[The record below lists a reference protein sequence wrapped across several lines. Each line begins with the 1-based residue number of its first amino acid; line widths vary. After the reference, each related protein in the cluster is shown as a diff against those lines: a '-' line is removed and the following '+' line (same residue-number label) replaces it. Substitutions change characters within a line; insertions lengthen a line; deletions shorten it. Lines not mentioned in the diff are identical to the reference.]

1 MKNGRRGEEFSYD
14 GNVGRWWMARAAD
27 AAHQRAY
34 NRIAVFIRESTR
46 RSPRLIADYACGP
59 GDLLARLGREFPR
72 ARLTGLDGSS
82 LLLEQARRKLSCLQG
97 GGPQRMALIETPLPA
112 RGLLKGRA
120 DLAIYCFPN
129 MMPTTSQEGG
139 HFTESWL
146 SERDREI
153 ANALATA
160 TDPLDEGDEAPDPP
174 AAKRMLEYN
183 RGISKNLRQM
193 LVRGGLC
200 FRVEYAASRRHEW
213 PPLELMQVCFEEGS
227 LDMPVHGL
235 KPRAWFRVLASVYFG
250 SRVMEDVFQQTG
262 DPRDRAGGFLITVL
276 KAI

>member
-1 MKNGRRGEEFSYD
+1 ME
-14 GNVGRWWMARAAD
+14 RAAD

-34 NRIAVFIRESTR
+34 DRIAGFVRESTR
-46 RSPRLIADYACGP
+46 RLPRLIVDYACGP

-72 ARLTGLDGSS
+72 ARLAGLDGSS
-82 LLLEQARRKLSCLQG
+82 LLLEQARRKLSALKG
-97 GGPQRMALIETPLPA
+97 GGQRRMALIETPLPA
-112 RGLLKGRA
+112 KGLLEERA

-129 MMPTTSQEGG
+129 MMPATSQEEER
-139 HFTESWL
+139 FAESWL
-146 SERDREI
+146 SEGDRKV
-153 ANALATA
+153 AGALATA

-213 PPLELMQVCFEEGS
+213 PPIELMQVCFAEGS
-227 LDMPVHGL
+227 LDIPVQGL
-235 KPRAWFRVLASVYFG
+235 KSRAWFRVLASVYFG

-262 DPRDRAGGFLITVL
+262 DRRDRAGGFLITVL
-276 KAI
+276 RAI